1 MFRGLEERAAGK
13 EDPTNPG
20 GGVGATLVYLTSTL
34 AADPDAARLLRYDA
48 ANLCVLPEPVRP
60 RGCGLRVGGR
70 LSPAVWVTAWLCA
83 CCAGAALRR
92 ALRIRS

>member
-48 ANLCVLPEPVRP
+48 ANHSPPSLPVSLLPEPARP

-70 LSPAVWVTAWLCA
+70 LSPAVRVTA
-83 CCAGAALRR
+83 
-92 ALRIRS
+92 

>member
-13 EDPTNPG
+13 EEPTNPG

-48 ANLCVLPEPVRP
+48 ANL
-60 RGCGLRVGGR
+60 
-70 LSPAVWVTAWLCA
+70 SPP
-83 CCAGAALRR
+83 
-92 ALRIRS
+92 